1 MIEMF
6 GKDDRSYHLKRV
18 FEWITYQY
26 PNILAFESSNINC
39 SDRGADD
46 GYWGHLR
53 CPGGSN
59 MCPGGVWIKTR
70 LHYPGILHKM

>member
-26 PNILAFESSNINC
+26 PNIS
-39 SDRGADD
+39 
-46 GYWGHLR
+46 HLR
-53 CPGGSN
+53 AAISTVVTGER
-59 MCPGGVWIKTR
+59 MMDTGVTCAVR
-70 LHYPGILHKM
+70 VAQTCVQEVSG